1 MVLPQAMAWVHY
13 WFCVLSL
20 KFCGKSKKI
29 AGIYPSYPP
38 LFACMYPSDWSG
50 WLLWANRQDAQIGR
64 PFDFK
69 FKFVHLR
76 RSSSRSGSRFCV
88 SDWFRW
94 WALASSLIG
103 KTKHKFG
110 YTNTQKAEQIQKVFK
125 CPHILKSTKTN
136 ILRDWSQWLVSANR
150 PLSDWPA
157 YKQQRRVKFQ
167 MNYLLHVWAGFKWN
181 EKYNFLSLIILLP
194 KVKQVT
200 VCPQFK

>member
-1 MVLPQAMAWVHY
+1 MITFGKQAGRA
-13 WFCVLSL
+13 
-20 KFCGKSKKI
+20 
-29 AGIYPSYPP
+29 
-38 LFACMYPSDWSG
+38 DWSTF
-50 WLLWANRQDAQIGR
+50 WDWIQICQS
-64 PFDFK
+64 
-69 FKFVHLR
+69 
-76 RSSSRSGSRFCV
+76 RSLPRSGSRFCV

-150 PLSDWPA
+150 PLSDWLA

-167 MNYLLHVWAGFKWN
+167 MNYLLHVWGGFKYEMKNIIFYRWSN
-181 EKYNFLSLIILLP
+181 CFLTIT
-194 KVKQVT
+194 KQA
-200 VCPQFK
+200 KI